1 MHTDLSALVLDLSAW
16 GILDA
21 TQANWLDAPPA
32 KHVEQAHALNQSI
45 GAQLANGQI
54 SPQGQRVLGL
64 GIEPRLGAMILHD
77 QAPNMQALACVIA
90 ALLSERDIARD
101 PAFASQSLGVDL
113 LARVRLVLAA
123 SRTDK
128 ATGTLY
134 QVLQLAQRW
143 YRAVRATEQSSAN
156 MNDPCLTLQS
166 SLDQVTDIEHRIA
179 RLCAAAFAD
188 RIAKRRDP
196 DGQKHG
202 KNQVSGNNI
211 GFTLANGRGVSMF
224 DDEPLA
230 QSPWCVVVDCDGQ
243 NTDGRV
249 YLAVSIT
256 LAIIHELPQV
266 NSRNTYRYAPESNK
280 LIARKQTCIGQL
292 VLQETP
298 IKNIPE
304 ADRLQ
309 CFTDVIK
316 AQGLGFLAWDK
327 QCENWLHRVSWLAQ
341 LCPDELPLVSHETLL
356 DTLDEWLLPYCAN
369 IKSIGQ
375 LQAFILKP
383 VLQAILN
390 YQQQQF
396 LEAHAPTHYT
406 TPNGQQI
413 AITYTA
419 HQAPSVHVILQ
430 EMFGQLSSPLL
441 AQGQVPL
448 CFTLLSPA
456 RRALQTTSD
465 LAHFW
470 RHSYFDV
477 RKDMKGRY
485 PKHRWPEEPL
495 LASPGRSMKP
505 KKA

>member
-1 MHTDLSALVLDLSAW
+1 M
-16 GILDA
+16 
-21 TQANWLDAPPA
+21 
-32 KHVEQAHALNQSI
+32 
-45 GAQLANGQI
+45 
-54 SPQGQRVLGL
+54 
-64 GIEPRLGAMILHD
+64 
-77 QAPNMQALACVIA
+77 
-90 ALLSERDIARD
+90 
-101 PAFASQSLGVDL
+101 
-113 LARVRLVLAA
+113 
-123 SRTDK
+123 
-128 ATGTLY
+128 
-134 QVLQLAQRW
+134 
-143 YRAVRATEQSSAN
+143 
-156 MNDPCLTLQS
+156 
-166 SLDQVTDIEHRIA
+166 
-179 RLCAAAFAD
+179 
-188 RIAKRRDP
+188 
-196 DGQKHG
+196 
-202 KNQVSGNNI
+202 
-211 GFTLANGRGVSMF
+211 
-224 DDEPLA
+224 
-230 QSPWCVVVDCDGQ
+230 
-243 NTDGRV
+243 
-249 YLAVSIT
+249 
-256 LAIIHELPQV
+256 
-266 NSRNTYRYAPESNK
+266 
-280 LIARKQTCIGQL
+280 
-292 VLQETP
+292 
-298 IKNIPE
+298 
-304 ADRLQ
+304 
-309 CFTDVIK
+309 
-316 AQGLGFLAWDK
+316 
-327 QCENWLHRVSWLAQ
+327 SWLAQ